1 VTPTSQK
8 RDVELPLADV
18 NLASS
23 FPIHSTTEVEW
34 MVHPEC
40 WKTPCNP
47 ALAEL
52 GRGTQ
57 IHAVRLE
64 TKFLPFDQKRMEGS
78 QAPAGSLYR
87 PVVISMRGSTTRRP
101 LERHQRK
108 SSVLRVG
115 MRMPGPP

>member
-34 MVHPEC
+34 MVHPES

-57 IHAVRLE
+57 THPVRLE
-64 TKFLPFDQKRMEGS
+64 EDGGEPGAGGIVVQACGHQHERFDDTEAVGETPAEEFGVARGDED
-78 QAPAGSLYR
+78 AGSA
-87 PVVISMRGSTTRRP
+87 
-101 LERHQRK
+101 
-108 SSVLRVG
+108 VG
-115 MRMPGPP
+115 ID